1 MRCFPIVFIA
11 SQVFA
16 SASSAA
22 FLRTE
27 GTLMLELRTPDQ
39 DRLIG
44 YLHANPKYFSVP
56 VPTPLARSV
65 VVDFLSAALKS
76 PQPLETLRKL
86 VRLAVFY
93 DVREV
98 APEFDSLLAGHDR
111 EAGDT
116 RRFALAIIAL
126 TWIGDDQQKLRA
138 KNHFE
143 SLLKGFPD
151 KSHRDR
157 MLEACDALGPREGT
171 QALRDWVARAIAQLN
186 SNLERLRQQKQSDEA
201 ESSEDQIDELEEFI
215 AVDLAA
221 QDRTNTI
228 RNSIDSRP
236 SVDDVIPQIALLYIG
251 DAPEATP
258 PLSEWAG
265 MKLVRLANPADN
277 YRTRIAAQFVD
288 ISKRYQT
295 AEEKQRA
302 QAILFRTRALRAAE
316 FFGQKLDS
324 ANSSWLAAQ
333 PDSGIDSLAL
343 RPNWKYPAGP
353 AAKP

>member
-22 FLRTE
+22 FLWTE

-143 SLLKGFPD
+143 SLLKGFP
-151 KSHRDR
+151 
-157 MLEACDALGPREGT
+157 
-171 QALRDWVARAIAQLN
+171 
-186 SNLERLRQQKQSDEA
+186 
-201 ESSEDQIDELEEFI
+201 
-215 AVDLAA
+215 
-221 QDRTNTI
+221 
-228 RNSIDSRP
+228 
-236 SVDDVIPQIALLYIG
+236 
-251 DAPEATP
+251 
-258 PLSEWAG
+258 
-265 MKLVRLANPADN
+265 
-277 YRTRIAAQFVD
+277 
-288 ISKRYQT
+288 
-295 AEEKQRA
+295 
-302 QAILFRTRALRAAE
+302 
-316 FFGQKLDS
+316 
-324 ANSSWLAAQ
+324 
-333 PDSGIDSLAL
+333 
-343 RPNWKYPAGP
+343 
-353 AAKP
+353 